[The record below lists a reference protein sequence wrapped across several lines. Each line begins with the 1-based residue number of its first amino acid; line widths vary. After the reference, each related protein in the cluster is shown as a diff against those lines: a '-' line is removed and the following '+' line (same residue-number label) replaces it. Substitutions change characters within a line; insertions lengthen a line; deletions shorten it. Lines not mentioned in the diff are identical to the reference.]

1 MATSRAFAVD
11 PSWQTRR
18 CRVDRNGGDR
28 RVPRVRSTR
37 GGRGTEARAGGWSGA
52 RGQGP
57 LRAAPTGSQGQRG
70 GGGSGS
76 MEDGSV
82 WVAAEPKSPMGN
94 ETTPQDVGGP
104 WEKSPAETNR
114 ARAREAARGWLG
126 YGIIISYPEYKI

>member
-18 CRVDRNGGDR
+18 CRVDRDGGDR

-82 WVAAEPKSPMGN
+82 WVAAERRPRW
-94 ETTPQDVGGP
+94 ETKLPRKTWVDHGKKPSRNQPGACEGGGA
-104 WEKSPAETNR
+104 WL
-114 ARAREAARGWLG
+114 ARVWNNYFIPRV
-126 YGIIISYPEYKI
+126 